1 MITSWR
7 QSNVKNN
14 YNIEL
19 PMKYAHSSCTENKI
33 TTFHIKEATKRCTI
47 IPFYYGGTMELHSLI
62 YDHFLYPERSSL
74 NTKI

>member
-7 QSNVKNN
+7 QSNVKNI

-19 PMKYAHSSCTENKI
+19 PMKYAHSSCTKNKI

-62 YDHFLYPERSSL
+62 YDHFLYPERSSF